1 MSFWSAPAPLVLASK
16 SFARRNMLSAAG
28 IPIEIIPAAV
38 DERAIERTLG
48 VDRHPDELALLLS
61 WEKASEVSHRAASRL
76 VIGADQTLALGDQR
90 FTKPANR
97 DDARVQL
104 SQLRGKTHSLH
115 SAVTLVQDGSVLFK
129 AVDTARLT
137 MRDFSN
143 AFLDDYIDAAGA
155 AVMESVGGYQLE
167 KLGIHLF
174 EKVEGDYFTILGM
187 PILPLFD
194 FLRREK
200 ILSD

>member
-1 MSFWSAPAPLVLASK
+1 MNFWTAPAPLVLASK

-28 IPIEIIPAAV
+28 IPVEIIPAQV
-38 DERAIERTLG
+38 DERAIERTIG
-48 VDRHPDELALLLS
+48 VDRHPDELAMLLS

-97 DDARVQL
+97 EEARAQL
-104 SQLRGKTHSLH
+104 AELRGKTHSLH

-129 AVDTARLT
+129 VVDTARLT
-137 MRDFSN
+137 MRPFSDT
-143 AFLDDYIDAAGA
+143 FLEFYLDAAGA
-155 AVMESVGGYQLE
+155 SVTESVGAYQLE

-174 EKVEGDYFTILGM
+174 EKVDGDYFTILGM
-187 PILPLFD
+187 PLLPLLAHF
-194 FLRREK
+194 RHEK